1 MNASWDIFCSVVDN
15 YGDIGVT
22 WRLARQLVAEHGQQ
36 VRLWVDDWSSFA
48 RIHPAAGISDDPVQR
63 HLGVEV
69 HRWTAV
75 WPDDVIPADV
85 VVEAFGC
92 PLPAP
97 YIDAMVRRASH
108 PLWINLEYLSAE
120 AWVESCHRLPS
131 PQQGMQKYFFFPGF
145 TQGTG
150 GLLREQDLLDKRLH
164 FQAST
169 DARARFLAALGV
181 TQTPGERILSLFSYE
196 IPALSEWL
204 DELAQGAKPTLL
216 LIPEGRVL
224 SNVSQWLEAEALKAG
239 EEYHRGALRLC
250 IVPFRQQDDY
260 DLLLWCCDF
269 NAARGEESFIRAQW
283 AGRPFIW
290 HIYPQEERAHML
302 KLDAFLDR
310 YLVGASPAAQ
320 VATRTLWH
328 AWNGEGALGQAWREW
343 SKHEAEMT
351 AHAENWCARQSELND
366 LASTLV
372 QFHTERLLYGA

>member
-22 WRLARQLVAEHGQQ
+22 WRLARQLVVEHGQQ
-36 VRLWVDDWSSFA
+36 VRLWVDDWPSFA
-48 RIHPAAGISDDPVQR
+48 RIHPAGRISDAPVQQ

-69 HRWTAV
+69 HHWTAN
-75 WPDDVIPADV
+75 WPEEVIPADV

-92 PLPAP
+92 PLPEP
-97 YIDAMVRRASH
+97 YVQAMARRTSK

-120 AWVESCHRLPS
+120 GWIESCHRLPS
-131 PQQGMQKYFFFPGF
+131 PQQGLQKYFFFPGF
-145 TQGTG
+145 TGGTG
-150 GLLREQDLLDKRLH
+150 GLLRERDLLARRAR
-164 FQAST
+164 FQASAE
-169 DARARFLAALGV
+169 ARACFLATLGI
-181 TQTPGERILSLFSYE
+181 TQRPDERVFSLFSYE
-196 IPALSEWL
+196 IPTLADWL
-204 DELAQGAKPTLL
+204 HELAEDAVPTLL

-224 SNVSQWLEAEALKAG
+224 GSVACWLGTEALQAG
-239 EEYHRGALRLC
+239 DEYRRGSLRLSV
-250 IVPFRQQDDY
+250 VPFRQQDDY

-290 HIYPQEERAHML
+290 HIYPQEKRAHML

-310 YLVGASPAAQ
+310 YLEGLSPAAQ
-320 VATRTLWH
+320 AATRALWH
-328 AWNGEGALGQAWREW
+328 AWNGEGALGKAWREW
-343 SKHEAEMT
+343 SKWEPEMT

-372 QFHTERLLYGA
+372 QFHAERLLYGA